1 MAIVEVDA
9 LVLRTY
15 RLGETSLIVSLLTGE
30 HGQMRCVAKGAR
42 SPKSRFGSSL
52 MPGVRLRAVVYR
64 KLSRDLQL
72 LSKTDI
78 VRAWPTLWEDPE
90 RFVALSS
97 VLEFLDRAAYGETGD
112 PALLD
117 LACDTLQA
125 MSGAPVPALEPLLR
139 GFEVQAC
146 DRLGYAPELAACL
159 ECRQPL
165 REGGLFH
172 PVRGGLLCGAP
183 CGREGG
189 AFRISERAR
198 LTLLGLLTQPVG
210 ALAGW
215 AAERYP
221 GAEVARAVER
231 FLAAH
236 ISRFEGLKAAR
247 VGEALAR
254 YDGGRTRR

>member
-1 MAIVEVDA
+1 MAIVEVEA
-9 LVLRTY
+9 LVLRTW
-15 RLGETSLIVSLLTGE
+15 RLGETSLIVSLLTAE

-42 SPKSRFGSSL
+42 NPKSRFGSSL

-64 KLSRDLQL
+64 KLNRDLQL

-78 VRAWPTLWEDPE
+78 VRAWPSLWEAPE

-97 VLEFLDRAAYGETGD
+97 VVEFLDRAAYGETGE
-112 PALLD
+112 PALLE
-117 LACDTLQA
+117 LACETLDA
-125 MSGAPVPALEPLLR
+125 MSGASVPLLEPLLR

-146 DRLGYAPELAACL
+146 DRLGYAPELTACL
-159 ECRQPL
+159 ECRGPL
-165 REGGLFH
+165 RDGGLFH

-183 CGREGG
+183 CGGEGG
-189 AFRISERAR
+189 GFRISERAR
-198 LTLLGLLTQPVG
+198 RTLVGLLTQPMA

-221 GAEVARAVER
+221 GPEVARAVER

-236 ISRFEGLKAAR
+236 LERFEGLKAAR

-254 YDGGRTRR
+254 YGGSVR

>member
-1 MAIVEVDA
+1 MAIVEVEA
-9 LVLRTY
+9 LVLRTF

-42 SPKSRFGSSL
+42 NPKSRFGSSL

-78 VRAWPTLWEDPE
+78 VRAWPALWENPE

-97 VLEFLDRAAYGETGD
+97 VLEFLDRAAYGEAGD

-117 LACDTLQA
+117 LACDTLEA
-125 MSGAPVPALEPLLR
+125 MSAAPVGLLEPLLR

-146 DRLGYAPELAACL
+146 DRLGYAPELTECL
-159 ECRQPL
+159 ECRRPL
-165 REGGLFH
+165 RGGGLFH

-183 CGREGG
+183 CGRDGG

-198 LTLLGLLTQPVG
+198 LTLVGLLTQPVG

-221 GAEVARAVER
+221 GPEVARAVER

-236 ISRFEGLKAAR
+236 LSRFEGLKAAR

-254 YDGGRTRR
+254 YEGGRRR

>member
-1 MAIVEVDA
+1 MAIVEVEA
-9 LVLRTY
+9 LVLRSY

-30 HGQMRCVAKGAR
+30 YGQMRCVAKGAR
-42 SPKSRFGSSL
+42 NPKSRFGSSL
-52 MPGVRLRAVVYR
+52 MPGVRIRAVVYR

-72 LSKTDI
+72 LTKTDI
-78 VRAWPTLWEDPE
+78 VRAWPRLWEAPE

-97 VLEFLDRAAYGETGD
+97 VLEFLDRSAYGESGD

-117 LACDTLQA
+117 LACDTLEA
-125 MSGAPVPALEPLLR
+125 MSGAPLPLLEALLR

-159 ECRQPL
+159 ECRTPL
-165 REGGLFH
+165 GDGGLFH
-172 PVRGGLLCGAP
+172 PLRGGLLCGAP
-183 CGREGG
+183 CGREGS

-198 LTLLGLLTQPVG
+198 RTLVALLTQPVA

-215 AAERYP
+215 TADRYP
-221 GAEVARAVER
+221 GPEVARAVER

-236 ISRFEGLKAAR
+236 LSRFEGLRAAR

-254 YDGGRTRR
+254 YEGERTR

>member
-1 MAIVEVDA
+1 MDA

>member
-1 MAIVEVDA
+1 VAIVEVDA

-15 RLGETSLIVSLLTGE
+15 RLGETSLVVSLLTGE
-30 HGQMRCVAKGAR
+30 YGQMRCVAKGAR
-42 SPKSRFGSSL
+42 NPKSRFGSSL
-52 MPGVRLRAVVYR
+52 MPGVRLHAVVYR
-64 KLSRDLQL
+64 KMSRDLQL

-78 VRAWPTLWEDPE
+78 VRAWPRLWEEPE

-97 VLEFLDRAAYGETGD
+97 VVEFLDRSAYGETGD

-117 LACDTLQA
+117 LACDTLEA
-125 MSGAPVPALEPLLR
+125 MSGAPLTTLEPLLR

-146 DRLGYAPELAACL
+146 DRLGYAPELALCL
-159 ECRQPL
+159 ECRKPL

-172 PVRGGLLCGAP
+172 PIRGGLLCGAP
-183 CGREGG
+183 CGRDGG

-198 LTLLGLLTQPVG
+198 LTLVALLNRPVG
-210 ALAGW
+210 SMAGW

-221 GAEVARAVER
+221 GPEVARAVER

-236 ISRFEGLKAAR
+236 LSRFEGLKAAR

-254 YDGGRTRR
+254 YGNKRS